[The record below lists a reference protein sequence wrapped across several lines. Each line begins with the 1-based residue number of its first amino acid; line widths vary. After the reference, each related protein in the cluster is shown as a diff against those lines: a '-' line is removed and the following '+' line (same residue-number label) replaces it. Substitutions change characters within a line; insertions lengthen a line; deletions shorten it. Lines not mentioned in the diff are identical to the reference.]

1 MPAFFMLNRFG
12 RCVIKELT
20 INEEIRAKS
29 VRLIDDD
36 GEQVGILTIE
46 DALAMAEE
54 KSVDLVL
61 MAPNAKPP
69 VAKLMDYG
77 KYRYDTLKKQKEQRK
92 KQKMKETREMRFSPR
107 IDSHDLETKSNK
119 IREILEDG
127 DDVKVTVRFRG
138 REMGHTIQGEKV
150 LEELVALLGD
160 VCVVDKKPKMEG
172 RNMVMVLNPNP
183 DNQGG
188 NDGEED

>member
-1 MPAFFMLNRFG
+1 MPAFFMFNR
-12 RCVIKELT
+12 RCTIKELA
-20 INEEIRAKS
+20 INEQIRAKE
-29 VRLIDDD
+29 VRLIDVE
-36 GEQVGILTIE
+36 GEQLGIVSIQ
-46 DALAMAEE
+46 DANARAEE
-54 KSVDLVL
+54 EHFDLVL
-61 MAPNAKPP
+61 ISPNANPP
-69 VAKLMDYG
+69 VCRLMDYG
-77 KYRYDTLKKQKEQRK
+77 KFRYDTLKKQKEQRK

-188 NDGEED
+188 NDGEEN